1 MYNRMRE
8 VFDAIDYMQRGQ
20 ITGVEILRFL
30 DTFPSP
36 DDLYRTGKIEA
47 THEDV
52 EGLIRRFNKD
62 KLNGRVS
69 LPEFIA
75 ELSPKW
81 S

>member
-36 DDLYRTGKIEA
+36 DDLYRTGKIES